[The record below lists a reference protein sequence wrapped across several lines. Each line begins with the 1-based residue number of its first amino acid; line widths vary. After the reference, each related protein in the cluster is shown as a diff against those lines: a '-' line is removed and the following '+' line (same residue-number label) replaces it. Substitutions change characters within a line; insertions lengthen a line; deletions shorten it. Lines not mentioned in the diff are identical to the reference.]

1 MHRRTGWWCPQPPP
15 PMPLCASFPFHVLRK
30 PKLALGCRLVSQ
42 GRASTGSISVP
53 FGSYEPRS
61 LHRSRA
67 RMSHWAA
74 ARGSVRAV
82 LPAQQLPSHHS
93 LESPNPSRPIQARVT
108 ITLIARD
115 ALGPQCN
122 ERKLLVVGRRLWIFQ
137 CGQAD
142 GRPSQRTGF
151 ALPRLLRRRHTR
163 PKNTVFNCV
172 PRATTV
178 TMIVTA
184 MR

>member
-1 MHRRTGWWCPQPPP
+1 MHQRSGWWCPQPPP
-15 PMPLCASFPFHVLRK
+15 LMPLCASFPFHVLRK
-30 PKLALGCRLVSQ
+30 PRLALGCRLVSQ

-115 ALGPQCN
+115 SLGPQCN
-122 ERKLLVVGRRLWIFQ
+122 ERKLLVVGSGSFSAAKRTVD
-137 CGQAD
+137 QASVPD
-142 GRPSQRTGF
+142 SLCQGCCADATHARKIQFSTVYRE
-151 ALPRLLRRRHTR
+151 PRQ
-163 PKNTVFNCV
+163 
-172 PRATTV
+172 
-178 TMIVTA
+178 
-184 MR
+184 